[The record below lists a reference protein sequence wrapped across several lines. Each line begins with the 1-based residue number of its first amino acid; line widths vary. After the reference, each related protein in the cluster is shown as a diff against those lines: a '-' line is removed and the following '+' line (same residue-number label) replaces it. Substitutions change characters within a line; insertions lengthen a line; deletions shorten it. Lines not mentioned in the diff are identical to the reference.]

1 MRSLPPLV
9 LLAALAGCGSSS
21 STPNDMQMSTAA
33 DLAPASLSCSE
44 TVDAHCA
51 AGGCIRDLA
60 SAQQASS
67 WCPDGG
73 TANIGSVTVQH
84 CAGGQTVLVV
94 TYSDSADHL
103 VYASGM
109 LAAVFSSLP
118 HSVDLVCVAGPATFA
133 APTGCDAPTTLCAG
147 P

>member
-21 STPNDMQMSTAA
+21 STPNDMQMSSAA
-33 DLAPASLSCSE
+33 DAPASLSCSA

-60 SAQQASS
+60 SAMQASS

-73 TANIGSVTVQH
+73 TGNVGGVTVQH
-84 CAGGQTVLVV
+84 CAGGQTVVV
-94 TYSDSADHL
+94 VNYSDSADHL
-103 VYASGM
+103 VYVSGM
-109 LAAVFSSLP
+109 LAAVLSSLP
-118 HSVDLVCVAGPATFA
+118 HSTDLVCVGGPATFA

>member
-1 MRSLPPLV
+1 MRSLVPIL
-9 LLAALAGCGSSS
+9 LLAAAAGCGSSS
-21 STPNDMQMSTAA
+21 STPNDMQMSAGA
-33 DLAPASLSCSE
+33 DLAALSCSE

-51 AGGCIRDLA
+51 AGGCVRDLA
-60 SAQQASS
+60 SALEASS

-73 TANIGSVTVQH
+73 TANIGGVTVQH

-94 TYSDSADHL
+94 TYSDSSDHL
-103 VYASGM
+103 VYVSGQ

-118 HSVDLVCVAGPATFA
+118 HSVELVCVAGPATFA
-133 APTGCDAPTTLCAG
+133 APSGCDAPTTLCAG